1 MLKFLKMMVA
11 EDVTTTEEVRAEA
24 LEEEVLE
31 ALEAKEVRRQEK
43 AVLAD
48 LEVQLLGKVDLEVT
62 EIQLQG
68 KVDFLEVRHREEKV
82 DLDRDHQMLQ
92 NAKVDLQVELQDD
105 LKAQVIHQ
113 DQEDQEKNNNIC

>member
-1 MLKFLKMMVA
+1 MVA

-31 ALEAKEVRRQEK
+31 ALEAKEV
-43 AVLAD
+43 
-48 LEVQLLGKVDLEVT
+48 QLLEKVDLEVT
-62 EIQLQG
+62 EIRLQG

-82 DLDRDHQMLQ
+82 DLRKDHQMLQ
-92 NAKVDLQVELQDD
+92 EEKVDLERDHQTLQNVKVDLQVELQDV